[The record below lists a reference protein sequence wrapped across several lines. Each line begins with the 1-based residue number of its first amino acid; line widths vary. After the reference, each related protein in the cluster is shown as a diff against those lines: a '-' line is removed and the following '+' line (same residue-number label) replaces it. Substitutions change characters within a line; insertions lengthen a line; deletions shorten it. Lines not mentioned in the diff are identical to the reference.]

1 MSSPNYDY
9 LDGNAAAGELNKVF
23 SFDITTAA
31 GRCAAGGATKRLAEA
46 HLYMHGPGLVARC
59 PACEHVLLRLV
70 NVDEHVF
77 LDARGMIYL
86 RLDTSQSQEVG

>member
-1 MSSPNYDY
+1 MISPNYDY
-9 LDGNAAAGELNKVF
+9 LDGNAAAGELSRVF
-23 SFDITTAA
+23 AVDITTAEGLCA
-31 GRCAAGGATKRLAEA
+31 ECGTTRCLAEA

-77 LDARGMIYL
+77 LDVRGMIYL
-86 RLDTSQSQEVG
+86 RLETSRSQEAS